1 MSSGEKVESKGG
13 NPWGKVF
20 WMVVILIVAGLSVFF
35 AFVWL
40 GKHGIDSTKGAFV
53 EIVTAFKADEVVET
67 FTEWRELQ
75 IEGNEGNI
83 LEVGTATSTERF
95 TRETSL
101 EMFGK
106 KLPLGT
112 TASEISVPATYRFHI
127 DLNDEWFVTSDGDR
141 LLVIAPKVRPS
152 LPVAFDT
159 GRMEKKTSSGWAR
172 WDKHENLDALEKTI
186 TTQLNSRASKP
197 ETLAKVRAE
206 SREAVAKFLKTWLVS
221 REGWGNERFTE
232 IVVIF
237 SDEEGKVLSSQPTT
251 LKWERDE
258 VPVEVKETG
267 EAVLP

>member
-1 MSSGEKVESKGG
+1 MSSDEKEASKGS
-13 NPWGKVF
+13 PWGKVF
-20 WMVVILIVAGLSVFF
+20 WMFVILIVAGLSVFF

-53 EIVTAFKADEVVET
+53 EIVTAFKANEVVET
-67 FTEWRELQ
+67 FAEWRELHVQ
-75 IEGNEGNI
+75 GNEGNI
-83 LEVGTATSTERF
+83 LEVGTANSTERF

-127 DLNDEWFVTSDGDR
+127 DLNDEWFVTADGSR

-172 WDKHENLDALEKTI
+172 WDKNENLDTLEKTL
-186 TTQLNSRASKP
+186 TNQLNFRASKP
-197 ETLAKVRAE
+197 ETLAKVSDE
-206 SREAVAKFLKTWLVS
+206 SRESVAKFVKTWLLS
-221 REGWGNERFTE
+221 QDGWGDDRFNE
-232 IVVIF
+232 IAVIF
-237 SDEEGKVLSSQPTT
+237 SNEEGRVLSNQPAT
-251 LKWERDE
+251 LRWEKEESTGAEE
-258 VPVEVKETG
+258 VSGEPVQ
-267 EAVLP
+267 P